1 MPGLDPHSAREHR
14 LRQPAYFL
22 GLLYNSQ
29 RCFIGFACQVR
40 FVNLDLE
47 RFILQDSAFAIL
59 TLLANMREIPF
70 DDGVIGLAE
79 LRVVSPTVATL
90 SF

>member
-1 MPGLDPHSAREHR
+1 M
-14 LRQPAYFL
+14 
-22 GLLYNSQ
+22 
-29 RCFIGFACQVR
+29 
-40 FVNLDLE
+40 NLDLE